1 MDGGIGAFWKQPH
14 PGRHPSGVVLQAK
27 REPALSGAEGDLAR
41 INTVVTLVLGGAA
54 LPALRSQVFL
64 NRGFSRRGTL
74 ITDALSKK
82 KHIHLIGI
90 CGTAM
95 ASLAGMLKQRGF
107 QVTGSDA
114 AAYPPMS
121 DFLSELDIPVAQ
133 PFDAK
138 NLDPR
143 PDLVVV
149 GNAMSRGNVELEHV
163 LDQRIPFSSLPQL
176 LHDEFLRGK
185 EVLVVAGTHGKTTT
199 TSMLAWIFH
208 SAGLDPSFLIGGIAE
223 NFGSSFHLGAGK
235 HFILEGDEYDTAFF
249 DKGPKFL
256 HYFPDAIIL
265 TSVEFDHADIYKDL
279 DAVETAFKR
288 LVNLIPRS
296 GRIVAFD
303 GFAGDGSESPSLDR
317 CLAKAFCSVERY
329 GAGPR
334 ANWKVT
340 NLRLEPARTSWTVL
354 HDGQPW
360 ADLGFPLAGEY
371 NVWNATAAAALAA
384 SCGVP
389 KEAIGAALKSFKSV
403 KRRLEVKA
411 QVNGIT
417 IIDDFAHHPTA
428 IAGTLKALR
437 ARYPGARLWAILEPR
452 SNTLRRRVLQSD
464 LARSLAQADEVIVA
478 GVFRSEAVPE
488 NERLELPALAAE
500 INQNGRRARL
510 FADSDEIVETISPEM
525 RSGDVVAILSNG
537 GFGGIYEKLPAR
549 LRELAGKQ

>member
-1 MDGGIGAFWKQPH
+1 MDKQ
-14 PGRHPSGVVLQAK
+14 
-27 REPALSGAEGDLAR
+27 
-41 INTVVTLVLGGAA
+41 
-54 LPALRSQVFL
+54 
-64 NRGFSRRGTL
+64 
-74 ITDALSKK
+74 

-107 QVTGSDA
+107 RVSGSDA

-121 DFLSELDIPVAQ
+121 DFLSELGIVVAQ
-133 PFDAK
+133 PFDTR
-138 NLDPR
+138 NLEPQ

-149 GNAMSRGNVELEHV
+149 GNAISRGNVELEQV
-163 LDQRIPFSSLPQL
+163 LDRRIAFCSLPQL

-208 SAGLDPSFLIGGIAE
+208 TAGLQPSFLIGGIAE
-223 NFGSSFHLGAGK
+223 NFGSSFHLGQGK

-256 HYFPDAIIL
+256 HYFPDAAIL

-279 DAVETAFKR
+279 EAVETAFKR
-288 LVNLIPRS
+288 LVNLIPRR
-296 GRIVAFD
+296 GQIVAFD
-303 GFAGDGSESPSLDR
+303 GVAGDAAWSASLER
-317 CLAKAFCSVERY
+317 CLAKAFCPVERY

-334 ANWKVT
+334 ADWRVV
-340 NLRLEPARTSWTVL
+340 NLRLEAGRTAWSVL
-354 HDGQPW
+354 RDGRTW
-360 ADLGFPLAGEY
+360 SDFEFALAGEY

-384 SCGVP
+384 DCGIA
-389 KEAIGAALKSFKSV
+389 KEEIAAALKTFKSV

-411 QVNGIT
+411 EVNGII

-437 ARYPGARLWAILEPR
+437 ARYAGARLWAILEPR
-452 SNTLRRRVLQSD
+452 SNTLRRRVLQND
-464 LARSLAQADEVIVA
+464 LARSLALADEVVVA

-500 INQNGRRARL
+500 IQANGRRARL
-510 FADSDEIVETISPEM
+510 IADADMIVQTIAPEM

-549 LRELAGKQ
+549 LRALGANESDHARSAEAKA